1 MGTDPDWHDAG
12 RQPRKPPPTPNQ
24 ASLTDTGQDH
34 RLARNTDPQ
43 TSHDAIPSPYRL
55 GTVKA
60 RLLEV
65 YRRGTPLTA
74 REAAEAARLERGG
87 HKRVSDLKRD
97 GWLQSTGFVRDGG
110 EVLRIIPEHQE
121 GAR

>member
-1 MGTDPDWHDAG
+1 MGTDPDWADAA
-12 RQPRKPPPTPNQ
+12 RQPRRQPPPQP
-24 ASLTDTGQDH
+24 ASLFDTGQDH

-55 GTVKA
+55 GTAKA

-65 YRRGTPLTA
+65 YRRGKPLTA
-74 REAAEAARLERGG
+74 REAAEVAQLERDG

-97 GWLQSTGFVRDGG
+97 GWLESTGFVRDGS
-110 EVLRIIPEHQE
+110 EVLKIVPERQE